1 MRPIVIQKTPALAL
15 SLAACLL
22 LVASC
27 GDDDEDQGFRAPTNT
42 VRPGMSSIDA
52 KARLERTSGLV
63 EKDKARDA
71 SGKNIALPRLAES
84 DFIESGKHRDPFRP
98 FLEVILQQEET
109 NKGVQRDI
117 KLKDYDVSELRLIAI
132 ITNIGDPRGMVVTP
146 NGDGFV
152 LKTGDY
158 VGKADWVDRGGTG
171 GEKIQVNWKVSR
183 IHGSGKEEERG
194 LYLVR
199 DDPTT
204 KATDVTRF
212 MPLHPR
218 E

>member
-1 MRPIVIQKTPALAL
+1 MVIRQASALAFW
-15 SLAACLL
+15 LAACLP

-27 GDDDEDQGFRAPTNT
+27 GDDDAAGYRAPSGQ

-52 KARLERTSGLV
+52 KARLKRASGLQ
-63 EKDKARDA
+63 EKEKAADETKKA
-71 SGKNIALPRLAES
+71 LALPRLAES

-98 FLEVILQQEET
+98 FLDVIMQQDEAT
-109 NKGVQRDI
+109 KGVQREI
-117 KLKDYDVSELRLIAI
+117 KLKEYDVAELRLIAI

-146 NGDGFV
+146 NGEGFV

-158 VGKADWVDRGGTG
+158 VGKADWIDRGGTG